1 MVEGD
6 LSEMEESPAQ
16 LAAAGAVTALTLLVG
31 FGLLA
36 AGVSY
41 FWVAFVVG
49 FAGLLPM
56 SLGAVQLYERRKDE
70 AGTTTD
76 SDDAIDE
83 LRRRYARGEL
93 TAAEFE
99 QRVEKLIETEGESP
113 GRRTRERR
121 EREHE

>member
-6 LSEMEESPAQ
+6 LADMEESPAQ
-16 LAAAGAVTALTLLVG
+16 LTVAGAVTALTLLVG

-36 AGVSY
+36 VGVSY

-56 SLGAVQLYERRKDE
+56 SLGAVQLYERRQNE
-70 AGTTTD
+70 TRTTED
-76 SDDAIDE
+76 ADDAIDE

-93 TAAEFE
+93 TEAEFE
-99 QRVEKLIETEGESP
+99 RRVEKLIETEGETP
-113 GRRTRERR
+113 AGHTRER
-121 EREHE
+121 EYE